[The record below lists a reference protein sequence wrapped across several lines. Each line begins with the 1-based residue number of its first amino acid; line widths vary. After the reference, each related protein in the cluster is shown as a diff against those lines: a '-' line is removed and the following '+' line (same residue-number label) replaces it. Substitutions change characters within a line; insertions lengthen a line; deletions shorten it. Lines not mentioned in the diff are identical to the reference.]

1 MKKASGTYGNPNVTY
16 HGPGLHH
23 LLDSGYETKFDEKT
37 GKVGIVLGKYTR
49 TNTSKKRQVS
59 FKEEEIAAADSE
71 MYKDAMAL
79 ALASGQGYSEINYN
93 DYEPF
98 EGM

>member
-1 MKKASGTYGNPNVTY
+1 M
-16 HGPGLHH
+16 
-23 LLDSGYETKFDEKT
+23 
-37 GKVGIVLGKYTR
+37 
-49 TNTSKKRQVS
+49 S

-93 DYEPF
+93 DYQPF
-98 EGM
+98 EGMQEAIIKEDVPDTSALNFNF